1 MPLPEFEIILGVK
14 FKDPLLL
21 QRALTHRSYVNET
34 DSAALDNERLEFLGD
49 AVLDFVA
56 AEMLYRRFPDLPEGD
71 LTQLRAALVRMEALA
86 QMAGDVQLGDF
97 LLIGK
102 GEEANGGRARM
113 TNLGRAFEA
122 IIGAVYMDSGITIL
136 EDFLL
141 PRLDRLLSA
150 ALAQESHKDARSIFQ
165 ERAQAELHFTP
176 QYRVAASDGP
186 EHDVHYR
193 VEVFIYG
200 LVVGT
205 GTGTSKRAASQMA
218 AQDALH
224 RVTADGWHPELLTHA
239 QMAAAAQRERD
250 RLRYERQAQKRAQ
263 EDGTKRQHR
272 RRKDA
277 KKNASE

>member
-1 MPLPEFEIILGVK
+1 MQLPDFETLLGVT
-14 FKDPLLL
+14 FNDPLLL
-21 QRALTHRSYVNET
+21 RRALTHRSYVNET
-34 DSAALDNERLEFLGD
+34 DSAAQDNERLEFLGD

-56 AEMLYRRFPDLPEGD
+56 ADMLYNRFPDYTEGD

-86 QMAGDVQLGDF
+86 QMAVDVRLGDF
-97 LLIGK
+97 LLVGK

-122 IIGAVYMDSGITIL
+122 IIGAVYVDSGL
-136 EDFLL
+136 AVLQEFLL
-141 PRLDRLLSA
+141 PRLERLLNA

-176 QYRVAASDGP
+176 QYRVVESAGP

-193 VEVFIYG
+193 VEVFVYG

-205 GTGTSKRAASQMA
+205 GSGTSKRAASQMA
-218 AQDALH
+218 AQDAMQRL
-224 RVTADGWHPELLTHA
+224 TAHGWQPELLTHA
-239 QMAAAAQRERD
+239 QQAVKAQRERD
-250 RLRYERQAQKRAQ
+250 RLRYERQAQKRA
-263 EDGTKRQHR
+263 ETDNPKRRQQGS
-272 RRKDA
+272 KDA